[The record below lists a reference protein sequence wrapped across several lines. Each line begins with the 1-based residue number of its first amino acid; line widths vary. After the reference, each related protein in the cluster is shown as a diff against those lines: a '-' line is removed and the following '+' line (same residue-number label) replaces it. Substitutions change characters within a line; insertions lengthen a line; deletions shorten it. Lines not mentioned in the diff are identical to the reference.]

1 MKQVITAILFI
12 ALFTLSATAQQLEKK
27 RYKAKETVTAPVIDG
42 IPDEE
47 IWNNGNWA
55 GDFTQFE
62 PFEGRKPSQPTEF
75 NLLFDDNYIYV
86 AFKAYDTAPD
96 SIVNR
101 ITRRDQADGD
111 QVGISFDSYND
122 KRTGFTF
129 IVSSSGVK
137 LDLIHAN
144 DGMNEDLTW
153 DPIWYVKTAHSDWGW
168 SAEMKIPFTQ
178 LRFDNKSADV
188 WGLEVFRNI
197 YRYNETNFWQH
208 IPRNASGLVHHFGIV
223 DGLQNVTPRKIMDI
237 TPYAVAAYDSY
248 EKEEGNPFAT
258 GKDFRPSV
266 GLDAKVGL
274 TNNLTLDLTVN
285 PDFGQVEADPSEV
298 NLSAYET
305 FFAEQRP
312 FFIEGRNITS
322 FKCGIGDGDLSYDGL
337 FYSRRIGRQ
346 PQGSVVTEENEYAR
360 IPRNVRILGAA
371 KITGKT
377 NNGWSVG
384 LLESLT
390 QESLAEIDSNGVRTT
405 RSVEPMTN
413 YLIGRVQKD
422 INEGNTIIG
431 GMVTNTWRDLESDRI
446 ADGSTLL
453 NLHRSA
459 TTGGIDF
466 TQYFS
471 DRNWIFSMA
480 AAASHVTGS
489 REAIYNTQISSRHL
503 FQRPD
508 AGYIRADTTLK
519 SLSGYGGNF
528 QIGKMGGKWVFSL
541 FTLWKS
547 PGFETN
553 DVGYMVKADD
563 IMNILW
569 SQYRINEPFSI
580 FHRIRFNTNHW
591 TKFDFGGTY
600 LGYGGNINI
609 YTQYKNLWSTS
620 INSSWNSEGISNNLL
635 RGGPAMKTPGSAGI
649 NLSISSSDR
658 KKLTISLFGS
668 GRRYNDD
675 EEEHSRNHSL
685 GMSATWRPADNLRIS
700 LSPSWSGSR
709 TNLQYVGTR
718 DFEAEKRYLFGSI
731 ERTTVSM
738 SLRVNYNLTPD
749 ISIQYWGQPY
759 LASGKYSRFRMIT
772 ETPMAESYKERY
784 SLFEDNQITTDGDNY
799 HIDENMD
806 GNEDYSFENPN
817 FNFDEFLSNLVV
829 RWEFVPGSTL
839 FLVWSQ
845 TRSAYSPVG
854 DFILEDNLNNLFASQ
869 KPYDVFLLKFSY
881 RFGLR

>member
-1 MKQVITAILFI
+1 MII
-12 ALFTLSATAQQLEKK
+12 ALFTLTTAAQQPEKK
-27 RYKAKETVTAPVIDG
+27 RYKARETVTAPVIDG

-75 NLLFDDNYIYV
+75 NLLFDNNYIYV
-86 AFKAYDTAPD
+86 AFKAYDSAPD

-129 IVSSSGVK
+129 IVSSAGVK

-153 DPIWYVKTAHSDWGW
+153 DPIWHVKTALFDWGW

-197 YRYNETNFWQH
+197 YRHNETNFWQH
-208 IPRNASGLVHHFGIV
+208 IPRNASGLVHNFGIV
-223 DGLQNVTPRKIMDI
+223 DGLQNVSPRKILDI

-258 GKDFRPSV
+258 GKDFRPSI
-266 GLDAKVGL
+266 GLDAKVGI

-346 PQGSVVTEENEYAR
+346 PQGRAVTEENEFAR

-384 LLESLT
+384 ILESLT
-390 QESLAEIDSNGVRTT
+390 QESLAEIDNNGVRTT
-405 RSVEPMTN
+405 QSVEPMTN
-413 YLIGRVQKD
+413 YLVGRVQKD

-431 GMVTNTWRDLESDRI
+431 GMVTNTWRDLQSDRI

-480 AAASHVTGS
+480 AAASLVTGS
-489 REAIYNTQISSRHL
+489 SEAIYNTQISSRHL

-508 AGYIRADTTLK
+508 AGYVTADSTLK

-528 QIGKMGGKWVFSL
+528 QIGKMGGKWVFSF

-609 YTQYKNLWSTS
+609 YTQYRNLWSTS

-635 RGGPAMKTPGSAGI
+635 RGGPAMKTPGSAGVNFSI
-649 NLSISSSDR
+649 NSSDR

-685 GMSATWRPADNLRIS
+685 GMSATWRPADNLRFS
-700 LSPSWSGSR
+700 LSPSWSQSR

-718 DFEAEKRYLFGSI
+718 DFEGEKRYLFGSI

-738 SLRVNYNLTPD
+738 SLRVNYNITPD

-784 SLFEDNQITTDGDNY
+784 SLFEVNQITTVGDNY
-799 HIDENMD
+799 HIDENID
-806 GNEDYSFENPN
+806 GNGDYSFENPN
-817 FNFDEFLSNLVV
+817 FSFDEFLSNLVV

-854 DFILEDNLNNLFASQ
+854 EFILEDNLNNLFAGQ

>member
-1 MKQVITAILFI
+1 MKQITTAIVII
-12 ALFTLSATAQQLEKK
+12 AIFTATAAAQQLEKK
-27 RYKAKETVTAPVIDG
+27 RYRATETITAPVIDG

-47 IWNNGNWA
+47 IWNTGNWA

-62 PFEGRKPSQPTEF
+62 PFEGRKSSQPTEF
-75 NLLFDDNYIYV
+75 NILFDNSFIYV
-86 AFKAYDTAPD
+86 AFKAYDSAPD

-101 ITRRDQADGD
+101 ITRRDQVDGD
-111 QVGISFDSYND
+111 HAGISFDSYND

-144 DGMNEDLTW
+144 DGMTEDLTW
-153 DPIWYVKTAHSDWGW
+153 DPIWHVKTAHFDWGW
-168 SAEMKIPFTQ
+168 AAEMKIPFTQ
-178 LRFDNKSADV
+178 LRFDKNSADV
-188 WGLEVFRNI
+188 WGMEVFRNI
-197 YRYNETNFWQH
+197 YRHNETNFWQH
-208 IPRNASGLVHHFGIV
+208 IPRNASGLVHNFGIL
-223 DGLQNVTPRKIMDI
+223 DGLQNVTPRKILDI

-248 EKEEGNPFAT
+248 EKEAENPFAT
-258 GKDFRPSV
+258 GQDFRPSV

-322 FKCGIGDGDLSYDGL
+322 FRCGIGDGDLSYDGL

-346 PQGSVVTEENEYAR
+346 PQGRPVLEENEYAR
-360 IPRNVRILGAA
+360 TPRNVRILGAA

-384 LLESLT
+384 VVESLT
-390 QESLAEIDSNGVRTT
+390 QESLAEIDNNGVRTSQ
-405 RSVEPMTN
+405 SVEPLTN

-431 GMVTNTWRDLESDRI
+431 GMVTNTRRDLESDKI
-446 ADGSTLL
+446 PDGSSLL
-453 NLHRSA
+453 DLHRSA
-459 TTGGIDF
+459 TTAGIDF

-471 DRNWIFSMA
+471 NRNWIFSMA
-480 AAASHVTGS
+480 AATSHVTGS
-489 REAIYNTQISSRHL
+489 SDAIYNTQTSSRHL

-508 AGYIRADTTLK
+508 ADYITADSTLT
-519 SLSGYGGNF
+519 SLSGHGGNF
-528 QIGKMGGKWVFSL
+528 QIGKMGGKWVFSF

-563 IMNILW
+563 IMNVFW

-591 TKFDFGGTY
+591 TRFDFGGSY

-620 INSSWNSEGISNNLL
+620 INSNWNSEGISNNLL
-635 RGGPAMKTPGSAGI
+635 RGGPAIKTPGSMGI
-649 NLSISSSDR
+649 NYSINSSDR
-658 KKLTISLFGS
+658 KKLKISAFGS
-668 GRRYNDD
+668 NRWYNDD
-675 EEEHSRNHSL
+675 EDNHSRNQSL

-709 TNLQYVGTR
+709 TNLQYVTTR
-718 DFEAEKRYLFGSI
+718 DFEGEKRYIFGSI

-738 SLRVNYNLTPD
+738 SLRVNYNLTPE

-759 LASGKYSRFRMIT
+759 LASGDYSRFKMIT
-772 ETPMAESYKERY
+772 ETPMADSYNARF
-784 SLFEDNQITTDGDNY
+784 SLFDDNQIAPDGNNY
-799 HIDENMD
+799 NIDENGD
-806 GNEDYSFENPN
+806 GNRDYSFRNPN

-854 DFILEDNLNNLFASQ
+854 DFILEDNLNNLFAGQ
-869 KPYDVFLLKFSY
+869 KPHDVFLVKFSY